1 MKRLYSSALTLCT
14 FLSISA
20 QEVVWQKDI
29 KSSTQDFLSQMTTTI
44 DQQYLIT
51 GSSIPS
57 RTSGTTPST
66 GSGTALSRAS
76 GISSLSKAGSTL
88 PFGSAQGKLAQGP
101 QNNGYDF
108 HLVKLN
114 QQGEEVWEKYFSG
127 QNHDFLSATVNTQ
140 EGGFLLAGTTFSGKG
155 LDKKEDSKGGS
166 DIWLIRI
173 NEFGDELWQ
182 KTIGGASDEEARAVI
197 QTTDMGFFVA
207 GNVAFG
213 SLPFDSAQGTEQGS
227 LREPQGTSG
236 TQGTRGYGSKDV
248 LVVRLDKNGKE
259 LSQLVLGG
267 KGLDEVEKMIPTKDG
282 GALLGVYSR
291 SNAVEGSGMPDSGSK
306 AISQKPKASGNYGE
320 GDYWIIKL
328 SKDGKMEWEKN
339 FGGTGDDHLRTLALT
354 STGYLIGGESRSE
367 RSGNKAVGIEEGT
380 DLWLISLDERGEE
393 IWQKSYNFKNRDVL
407 MGMSVISTPNP
418 SRGGESTHLTKGILL
433 GGYTQAEGR
442 IESDDET
449 FWMLYLDQN
458 GNEQWRKHV
467 KGESKK
473 KEERLSDIKLNR
485 DGSIVLAGT
494 SAEELGK
501 ENWKIVKLGD
511 KQIDQLIEK
520 QDIKIYPNPVSE
532 YAYVEINM
540 DDGSGMLGDG
550 KTEAEITVYDMG
562 GRQLQSVKTKN
573 KVTKINT
580 QALIQGAYLVS
591 VKTNDNKTAS
601 AKLIKK

>member
-1 MKRLYSSALTLCT
+1 MNKIYSGALLLCSV
-14 FLSISA
+14 LSISA

-29 KSSTQDFLSQMTTTI
+29 KSSTQDFLSQVTTTI

-51 GSSIPS
+51 GSSIQ
-57 RTSGTTPST
+57 T
-66 GSGTALSRAS
+66 GNGM
-76 GISSLSKAGSTL
+76 SKAG
-88 PFGSAQGKLAQGP
+88 GKSNMSVANSQQP
-101 QNNGYDF
+101 NNGYDF
-108 HLVKLN
+108 HLIKLN
-114 QQGEEVWEKYFSG
+114 QQGDQVWEKYFSG
-127 QNHDFLSATVNTQ
+127 QNHDFLSSTVNTQ
-140 EGGFLLAGTTFSGKG
+140 DGGFLLSGTSFSGKG

-207 GNVAFG
+207 GNIQN
-213 SLPFDSAQGTEQGS
+213 SAK
-227 LREPQGTSG
+227 
-236 TQGTRGYGSKDV
+236 GYGSKDILIV
-248 LVVRLDKNGKE
+248 KLDKSGKE
-259 LSQLVLGG
+259 LSQLILGG

-291 SNAVEGSGMPDSGSK
+291 SSAGGSK
-306 AISQKPKASGNYGE
+306 KTENFGE

-328 SKDGKMEWEKN
+328 NKEGKVEWEKN
-339 FGGTGDDHLRTLALT
+339 FGGKGDDHLRTLALT

-367 RSGNKAVGIEEGT
+367 RSGNKTVSIEEGT
-380 DLWLISLDERGEE
+380 DLWLISLNERGEE

-407 MGMSVISTPNP
+407 MGMSVLHASDDK
-418 SRGGESTHLTKGILL
+418 SSKGILL

-467 KGESKK
+467 KGESRKR
-473 KEERLSDIKLNR
+473 EERLSDIKLNR
-485 DGSIVLAGT
+485 DGSIILAGT

-520 QDIKIYPNPVSE
+520 QDIKIYPNPVSD
-532 YAYVEINM
+532 YAYVEIGF
-540 DDGSGMLGDG
+540 DF
-550 KTEAEITVYDMG
+550 KEADIVLYDMG
-562 GRQLQSVKTKN
+562 GRQLQSLKTKN

-580 QALIQGAYLVS
+580 QNLIQGAYLIV
-591 VKTNDNKTAS
+591 VKTDTEKTANG
-601 AKLIKK
+601 KIIKK

>member
-1 MKRLYSSALTLCT
+1 MKKLYASALTLCAFMST
-14 FLSISA
+14 YA
-20 QEVVWQKDI
+20 QKVVWQKDI
-29 KSSTQDFLSQMTTTI
+29 KSSTQDFLSQVTTTI

-51 GSSIPS
+51 GSSIQPQKL
-57 RTSGTTPST
+57 TSEN
-66 GSGTALSRAS
+66 
-76 GISSLSKAGSTL
+76 K
-88 PFGSAQGKLAQGP
+88 

-114 QQGEEVWEKYFSG
+114 QQGEEVWEKFFAG

-140 EGGFLLAGTTFSGKG
+140 EGGFLLAGTSYSSKG
-155 LDKKEDSKGGS
+155 LDKKDDSKGGS

-182 KTIGGASDEEARAVI
+182 KTIGGSSDEEARSVI
-197 QTTDMGFFVA
+197 QTMDLGFFVA

-213 SLPFDSAQGTEQGS
+213 SAQATGK
-227 LREPQGTSG
+227 
-236 TQGTRGYGSKDV
+236 GYGSKDV
-248 LVVRLDKNGKE
+248 LIIRLDKNGGIA
-259 LSQLVLGG
+259 SQIIIGG
-267 KGLDEVEKMIPTKDG
+267 KGLDEIEKMVPTKDG
-282 GALLGVYSR
+282 GALLGIYSR
-291 SNAVEGSGMPDSGSK
+291 SNSGGSK
-306 AISQKPKASGNYGE
+306 KTENYGE
-320 GDYWIIKL
+320 GDYWVIKL
-328 SKDGKMEWEKN
+328 NKEGKVEWEKN
-339 FGGTGDDHLRTLALT
+339 YGGKGDDHVRTLSIT

-367 RSGNKAVGIEEGT
+367 RSGNKNVGIEEGT

-407 MGMSVISTPNP
+407 MGMSVITRTQDTRTKNQDVST
-418 SRGGESTHLTKGILL
+418 GILL

-442 IESDDET
+442 IETDDET

-467 KGESKK
+467 KGESSKR
-473 KEERLSDIKLNR
+473 EERLSDIKLNR
-485 DGSIVLAGT
+485 DGSIILAGT

-511 KQIDQLIEK
+511 KQIDHLIEK

-532 YAYVEINM
+532 YAYIEIGF
-540 DDGSGMLGDG
+540 DF
-550 KTEAEITVYDMG
+550 KEADIILYDMG
-562 GRQLQSVKTKN
+562 GRQLQSLKTKN

-580 QALIQGAYLVS
+580 QALVQGAYLVS
-591 VKTNDNKTAS
+591 VKTDTGKTAS

>member
-1 MKRLYSSALTLCT
+1 MNKIYSGALFLC
-14 FLSISA
+14 SILGVSA
-20 QEVVWQKDI
+20 QEVIWQKDI
-29 KSSTQDFLSQMTTTI
+29 KSSTQDFLSQVTTTI

-57 RTSGTTPST
+57 TSSGTTPSRA
-66 GSGTALSRAS
+66 SGTAA
-76 GISSLSKAGSTL
+76 
-88 PFGSAQGKLAQGP
+88 LANNQQP
-101 QNNGYDF
+101 NNGYDF

-127 QNHDFLSATVNTQ
+127 QNHDFLSSTVSTQ
-140 EGGFLLAGTTFSGKG
+140 EGGFLLAGTSFSGKG
-155 LDKKEDSKGGS
+155 LDKKEESKGGS

-182 KTIGGASDEEARAVI
+182 KTIGSNSDEEARAVI

-207 GNVAFG
+207 GNVQN
-213 SLPFDSAQGTEQGS
+213 SAK
-227 LREPQGTSG
+227 
-236 TQGTRGYGSKDV
+236 GYGSKDV
-248 LVVRLDKNGKE
+248 LVVKLDKNGKE
-259 LSQLVLGG
+259 LSQLILGG

-291 SNAVEGSGMPDSGSK
+291 SNAGGSK
-306 AISQKPKASGNYGE
+306 KTENFGE

-328 SKDGKMEWEKN
+328 NKEGKVEWEKN
-339 FGGTGDDHLRTLALT
+339 FGGKGDDHLRTLALT

-367 RSGNKAVGIEEGT
+367 RSGNKTVGIEEGT
-380 DLWLISLDERGEE
+380 DLWLISLNERGEE

-407 MGMSVISTPNP
+407 MGMSVIHNP
-418 SRGGESTHLTKGILL
+418 STDNNQPSTKGILL

-467 KGESKK
+467 KGESRKR
-473 KEERLSDIKLNR
+473 EERLSDIKLNR

-501 ENWKIVKLGD
+501 ESWKIVKLGD
-511 KQIDQLIEK
+511 KQINQLIEK
-520 QDIKIYPNPVSE
+520 QDIKIYPNPVSD
-532 YAYVEINM
+532 YAYVEIGM
-540 DDGSGMLGDG
+540 EDGSRKLGDG
-550 KTEAEITVYDMG
+550 KFEAEIVVYDMG
-562 GRQLQSVKTKN
+562 GRQLQSLKTKN

-580 QALIQGAYLVS
+580 QNLVQGAYLVT

>member
-1 MKRLYSSALTLCT
+1 MKKLSMSVFTLC
-14 FLSISA
+14 SILGVYA

-29 KSSTQDFLSQMTTTI
+29 RSSTQDFLSQVTTTI

-51 GSSIPS
+51 GSSIRPDNNQ
-57 RTSGTTPST
+57 P
-66 GSGTALSRAS
+66 AS
-76 GISSLSKAGSTL
+76 GSQK
-88 PFGSAQGKLAQGP
+88 

-127 QNHDFLSATVNTQ
+127 KNHDFLSATVNTQ
-140 EGGFLLAGTTFSGKG
+140 EGGFLLAGSSYSGKG
-155 LDKKEDSKGGS
+155 LDKKDDSKGGS
-166 DIWLIRI
+166 DFWLIRI

-182 KTIGGASDEEARAVI
+182 KTIGSTADEEARAVI

-207 GNVAFG
+207 GNTTT
-213 SLPFDSAQGTEQGS
+213 LPFGSAQGKQAQDAEMT
-227 LREPQGTSG
+227 
-236 TQGTRGYGSKDV
+236 GYGSKDV

-282 GALLGVYSR
+282 GALLGIYSR
-291 SNAVEGSGMPDSGSK
+291 SGVLAGSGKAEAGSK
-306 AISQKPKASGNYGE
+306 AKQTENYGE
-320 GDYWIIKL
+320 GDYWIVKL
-328 SKDGKMEWEKN
+328 SKDGKVEWEKN
-339 FGGTGDDHLRTLALT
+339 FGGKGDDHLRTLALT

-367 RSGNKAVGIEEGT
+367 RSGNKSVGIEEGT
-380 DLWLISLDERGEE
+380 DLWLLSIDERGEE
-393 IWQKSYNFKNRDVL
+393 LWQKSYSFKNRDVL
-407 MGMSVISTPNP
+407 MGMSVIAGKQEDGSGK
-418 SRGGESTHLTKGILL
+418 SKGILL

-442 IESDDET
+442 IENDDET

-467 KGESKK
+467 KGESRK

-511 KQIDQLIEK
+511 RQVDQLIEK
-520 QDIKIYPNPVSE
+520 QDIKIYPNPVTD
-532 YAYVEINM
+532 YVYVE
-540 DDGSGMLGDG
+540 LGFEG
-550 KTEAEITVYDMG
+550 LREGAFEAEIAVYDMG
-562 GRQLQSVKTKN
+562 GRKLETVKTKN
-573 KVTKINT
+573 KITRINT
-580 QALIQGAYLVS
+580 QPLIQGAYLVV
-591 VKTNDNKTAS
+591 VKTSDKTAN